1 MFFVSEEFLRQQE
14 QGNEIEQTIG
24 DAVQVG
30 EGLFDQPYKSK
41 ADQKGSQST

>member
-14 QGNEIEQTIG
+14 EGHEINQTIG
-24 DAVQVG
+24 EAVQLG

-41 ADQKGSQST
+41 ADQKGSQGT